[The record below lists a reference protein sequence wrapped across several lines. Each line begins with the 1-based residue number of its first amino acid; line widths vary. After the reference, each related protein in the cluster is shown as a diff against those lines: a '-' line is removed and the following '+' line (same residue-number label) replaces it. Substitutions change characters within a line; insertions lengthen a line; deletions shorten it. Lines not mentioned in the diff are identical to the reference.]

1 VRTSQ
6 IIASYNSDYRNAD
19 LGYEEYRAHAPISRG
34 AGYRDGFKNGYEDGY
49 KNRPMRSDVYG
60 LHDNYDPD
68 RVPRNDEDVSYYAN
82 WSYSDVAFDT
92 GYRDGLSAGRSDF
105 SQGKDYRPEK
115 HDCYEDGDLGYRK
128 SFGPGHSSAWDSFFC
143 SM

>member
-1 VRTSQ
+1 
-6 IIASYNSDYRNAD
+6 
-19 LGYEEYRAHAPISRG
+19 
-34 AGYRDGFKNGYEDGY
+34 
-49 KNRPMRSDVYG
+49 MRSDVYG
-60 LHDNYDPD
+60 LHNNYDPD
-68 RVPRNDEDVSYYAN
+68 RVPRNDEDVSCYAN

-128 SFGPGHSSAWDSFFC
+128 SFGPSAWDSFFC